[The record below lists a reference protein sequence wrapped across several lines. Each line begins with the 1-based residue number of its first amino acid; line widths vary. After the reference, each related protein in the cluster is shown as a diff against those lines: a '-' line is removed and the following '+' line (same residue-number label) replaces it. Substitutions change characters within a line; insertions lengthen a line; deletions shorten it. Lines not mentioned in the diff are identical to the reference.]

1 MKIAFIGAGKM
12 AEAMIARLKS
22 HRLITAD
29 VDLGRLKYISNKYKI
44 RTTESNP
51 AAYNYADVVILAVK
65 PQNMEVV
72 SSQLSGVTGR
82 KLIISIAAG
91 IPLKYLEKKFPGVP
105 VIRAMPNN
113 PCMVGAG
120 MTALAKGKQAAP
132 RDLRTARN
140 IFEAVGEVVEVP
152 EKWMD
157 AVTGLSGSGPA
168 FAYLVIE
175 ALTAGG
181 IRAGLPQKLSEK
193 LALQTVI
200 GAAETVK
207 RTGLPPRKLREM
219 VSSPGGTTIEGLA
232 VIEKYMTAK
241 ALSLAVHAA
250 AKKSKILGK
259 KWAF

>member
-12 AEAMIARLKS
+12 AEALIARLNS
-22 HRLITAD
+22 HRLIAAD
-29 VDLGRLKYISNKYKI
+29 VDLGRLKYIGKKYKI

-51 AAYNYADVVILAVK
+51 SAYNYADVVILAVK
-65 PQNMEVV
+65 PQNMEAV
-72 SSQLSGVTGR
+72 SNQLLRGTR
-82 KLIISIAAG
+82 WKLIISIAAG
-91 IPLKYLEKKFPGVP
+91 VPLKYLEKKFPGVP

-120 MTALAKGKQAAP
+120 ITALAKGKKAS
-132 RDLRTARN
+132 LRNLETARK
-140 IFEAVGEVVEVP
+140 IFEAVGEVIEVP

-181 IRAGLPQKLSEK
+181 VRAGLPKKVSEK

-207 RTGLPPRKLREM
+207 KTGIPPQKLREM
-219 VSSPGGTTIEGLA
+219 VTSPGGTTIEGLA

-250 AKKSKILGK
+250 AKKSKLLGR